1 MKVPISKSIFTQED
15 MNHVLEPLS
24 DGWVVQGPK
33 VERFES
39 MWSQFTESKFSIATT
54 SCTSALFL
62 SIDSLDLHS
71 DDEVIVPALSWISTA
86 NVVENVGCKIVF
98 CDIDLSTFNVNVE
111 DLSSKITKNTKAIIP
126 VHLFGYPIDIE
137 IIKEIIGDKDI
148 QIIEDAACGFGSYVN
163 GVHVGTK
170 GTFGCFSFHPRK
182 AISTGEGGMITL
194 NDENF
199 LNKIRSLRDH
209 GMNYGNDN
217 QNSNK
222 PSFMKDHENAGY
234 NYRMTDI
241 QASLG
246 ISQMNRADKILKE
259 RQDIAHRYDE
269 LFNLNDKIGNPVV
282 EEENFIHGYQS
293 YACIY
298 KPMDVKKALLNK
310 DYDSLIKIS
319 ENRNKFM
326 DNLAEA
332 GIGTRPPTHAIHTLS
347 YYKNKYKIKPN
358 DLPVAWAAHICG
370 FSIPIFP
377 GLTEED
383 QDYVIKTILK
393 FLN

>member
-15 MNHVLEPLS
+15 MSHVLQPLS

-33 VERFES
+33 VEEFES
-39 MWSQFTESKFSIATT
+39 MWSQFTKAEYSIATT

-62 SIDSLDLHS
+62 SIDSLNLEE

-86 NVVENVGCKIVF
+86 NVVENVGCKTVF
-98 CDIDLSTFNVNVE
+98 CDIDLSTFNINLD
-111 DLSSKITKNTKAIIP
+111 DLRSKITNNTKAIIP

-137 IIKEIIGDKDI
+137 IIKEIIGDRKI
-148 QIIEDAACGFGSYVN
+148 YIIEDAACGFGAYIN
-163 GVHVGTK
+163 DIHVGTK

-194 NDENF
+194 NEKKY

-209 GMNYGNDN
+209 GMDYGSDI
-217 QNSNK
+217 QNNK
-222 PSFMKDHENAGY
+222 PSFMKDHKNAGY
-234 NYRMTDI
+234 NFRMTDI

-246 ISQMNRADKILKE
+246 ISQMNRADQILRE
-259 RQDIAHRYDE
+259 RHDIANIYDE
-269 LFNLNDKIGNPVV
+269 AFNSNNEIGNPVII
-282 EEENFIHGYQS
+282 EENFIHGYQS
-293 YACIY
+293 YACIF
-298 KPMDVKKALLNK
+298 KPKDVKKALLTGN
-310 DYDSLIKIS
+310 YDSLINIS

-326 DNLAEA
+326 DELANA

-347 YYKNKYKIKPN
+347 YYRDKYKTRPH
-358 DLPVAWAAHICG
+358 DYPSAWAANMCG

-383 QDYVIKTILK
+383 QNYVIETILK
-393 FLN
+393 YLN